1 MYFLQFYN
9 DVDGD
14 EFDDDDIQEVVNR
27 IANVKIC
34 RSAYK
39 VILDIGRYQW
49 DTLRNCANKNVV
61 PSHGLKSRRSNNG
74 KMFDTY
80 IKQDLITYLK
90 ELEELGTPPATRV
103 VREIAGTGLRD
114 EERGVVELPCAFTKQ
129 GLYTQ
134 SSLTIEDGT

>member
-61 PSHGLKSRRSNNG
+61 PSHGLKSR
-74 KMFDTY
+74 
-80 IKQDLITYLK
+80 
-90 ELEELGTPPATRV
+90 
-103 VREIAGTGLRD
+103 
-114 EERGVVELPCAFTKQ
+114 
-129 GLYTQ
+129 
-134 SSLTIEDGT
+134 